1 MKLLFIT
8 CLQDFKEEITQ
19 LMKRA
24 GVSVYSIAEMT
35 GIKNGNSGNLLDDWF
50 GVQDGLYNS
59 LMIFSFTTEEAA
71 YKAMQ
76 HITEYNQST
85 ESKFPVRVF
94 IMPVEATNYNS

>member
-8 CLQDFKEEITQ
+8 CLQDFKDEITK
-19 LMKRA
+19 LMKQA
-24 GVSVYSIAEMT
+24 GVNVYSIAEMT
-35 GIKNGNSGNLLDDWF
+35 GIRNGSSGNMLDDWF

-71 YKAMQ
+71 YRAMQ
-76 HITEYNQST
+76 HISAYNDST

-94 IMPVEATNYNS
+94 IMPVEATNYSN